1 MATRNLALKKGDK
14 FTILAQ
20 GFNTFIAKTTLQ
32 AQSPFVLTPPGAQ
45 VTPSVEYWEMTDD
58 ETVKI
63 DSVQSIT
70 DANPVNYPKLAGQR
84 PAKARRSR

>member
-1 MATRNLALKKGDK
+1 MAIKNLALKKGDK
-14 FTILAQ
+14 FTILIHNASL
-20 GFNTFIAKTTLQ
+20 FIAVTNQ
-32 AQSPFVLTPPGAQ
+32 PDQSPCVLTPPGA
-45 VTPSVEYWEMTDD
+45 PISPGIEYWEMTED